1 MYYNNEDTLEPEE
14 EDPSGEPFGPNSE
27 EEEEEQEPLVG
38 LVGEIT
44 EAATQQIALI
54 LLSLNGGSILKTK
67 DDEDRPDD
75 IEFFISS
82 GGGSVNEMFTI
93 YDLMTLVKKRRD
105 IATFGY
111 GKISSAAVPL
121 LAAGTPGKRH
131 MAKHA
136 RLMLHHC
143 SSHIG
148 GTQPSV
154 RTNFNELKKVEDMM
168 VQVLADHSSLSA
180 GEIFNILS
188 RNTDEYFSA
197 EEALEMGLVD
207 KII

>member
-1 MYYNNEDTLEPEE
+1 MTYNKEDEPEE
-14 EDPSGEPFGPNSE
+14 STDDETPEAFTCE
-27 EEEEEQEPLVG
+27 EEPLVG

-44 EAATQQIALI
+44 EEATQQIALM
-54 LLSLNGGSILKTK
+54 LLGLNGGKLLHSEEEET
-67 DDEDRPDD
+67 ERPED

-82 GGGSVNEMFTI
+82 AGGAVSEMFTI
-93 YDLMTLVKKRRD
+93 YDLMQLVQQRRD

-111 GKISSAAVPL
+111 GKIASAAVPL
-121 LAAGTPGKRH
+121 LAAGTKGKRH
-131 MAKHA
+131 IAKHA

-143 SSHIG
+143 SSNAS
-148 GTQPSV
+148 GTIPHV

-168 VQVLADHSSLSA
+168 IQVLAEHSNLSA
-180 GEIFNILS
+180 GELFNILS

-197 EEALEMGLVD
+197 EDALEMGLVD

>member
-1 MYYNNEDTLEPEE
+1 MIYNDEEQTEETSEEGTGTAFSGE
-14 EDPSGEPFGPNSE
+14 EDPSG
-27 EEEEEQEPLVG
+27 LLG

-44 EAATQQIALI
+44 EETAQEVSLM
-54 LLSLNGGSILKTK
+54 LLTMNGGRVLNTEECEEK
-67 DDEDRPDD
+67 PDD

-82 GGGSVNEMFTI
+82 GGGSVNEMFGI
-93 YDLMTLVKKRRD
+93 YDLMCLVKKRRD

-111 GKISSAAVPL
+111 GKVSSAAVLL
-121 LAAGTPGKRH
+121 LAAGTKGKRYIAPH
-131 MAKHA
+131 T

-143 SSHIG
+143 SSNVS
-148 GTQPSV
+148 GTHPSV

-168 VQVLADHSSLSA
+168 VRLLADHSNLSS
-180 GEIFNILS
+180 GEIYNIFS
-188 RNTDEYFSA
+188 KNTDEYFSA

>member
-1 MYYNNEDTLEPEE
+1 MYYSNEDPPETGE
-14 EDPSGEPFGPNSE
+14 EDAPAEPFAPDAE
-27 EEEEEQEPLVG
+27 EEPLVG

-44 EAATQQIALI
+44 EAATQQLAIQF
-54 LLSLNGGSILKTK
+54 LSLNGGGILKTK
-67 DDEDRPDD
+67 DEDEEESLDD

-82 GGGSVNEMFTI
+82 GGGSVSEMFTI
-93 YDLMTLVKKRRD
+93 YDLMALVKKRRD

-121 LAAGTPGKRH
+121 LAAGTPGKRY

-143 SSHIG
+143 SSNVG

-168 VQVLADHSSLSA
+168 VQILADHSSLSA

-188 RNTDEYFSA
+188 KNTDEYFSA
-197 EEALEMGLVD
+197 EDALEMGLVD

>member
-1 MYYNNEDTLEPEE
+1 MIYNHNEV
-14 EDPSGEPFGPNSE
+14 E
-27 EEEEEQEPLVG
+27 EEEEPNEPEESAGEPCGSDDDEDPLVG

-44 EAATQQIALI
+44 ESAAQQVALM
-54 LLSLNGGSILKTK
+54 LLSLNGNTLRPPV
-67 DDEDRPDD
+67 EPEAPRPDD

-82 GGGSVNEMFTI
+82 AGGNISEMFTI
-93 YDLMTLVKKRRD
+93 YDLMTLVNQHRD

-111 GKISSAAVPL
+111 GKVASAAVPL

-131 MAKHA
+131 IAKHA
-136 RLMLHHC
+136 RIMLHHC
-143 SSHIG
+143 SSHSTG
-148 GTQPSV
+148 PVPNARS
-154 RTNFNELKKVEDMM
+154 NFNELKKVEEMM
-168 VQVLADHSSLSA
+168 VQILADHSKLTA
-180 GEIFNILS
+180 GEIYNILS

>member
-1 MYYNNEDTLEPEE
+1 MIRRGNTIYKAE
-14 EDPSGEPFGPNSE
+14 EDE
-27 EEEEEQEPLVG
+27 EVEEQEHSFGLEEAEEPLLG

-44 EAATQQIALI
+44 EAAAQQIALM
-54 LLSLNGGSILKTK
+54 LLGFNGGGLL
-67 DDEDRPDD
+67 RPDEPDERPED

-82 GGGSVNEMFTI
+82 SGGSVSEMFTI
-93 YDLMTLVKKRRD
+93 YDLMQLVQQRRD

-111 GKISSAAVPL
+111 GKIASAGVPL
-121 LAAGTPGKRH
+121 LAGGTKGKRY

-143 SSHIG
+143 SSNASGPHPNI
-148 GTQPSV
+148 
-154 RTNFNELKKVEDMM
+154 RANFQELKKVEDMM
-168 VQVLADHSSLSA
+168 VHVLAEHTHLSA

-188 RNTDEYFSA
+188 KNTDEYFSA
-197 EEALEMGLVD
+197 EEALEMGIVD

>member
-1 MYYNNEDTLEPEE
+1 MLYNKEEEPEAE
-14 EDPSGEPFGPNSE
+14 ETSEDECPEPFAEEGEP
-27 EEEEEQEPLVG
+27 LIG

-44 EAATQQIALI
+44 EEVTQQIALM
-54 LLSLNGGSILKTK
+54 LLGLNGGKVLPTEEVEEK
-67 DDEDRPDD
+67 PDD

-82 GGGSVNEMFTI
+82 AGGCVSEMFTI
-93 YDLMTLVKKRRD
+93 YDLMRLVQDRRD

-111 GKISSAAVPL
+111 GKIASAAVPL
-121 LAAGTPGKRH
+121 LAAGTKGKRY

-143 SSHIG
+143 SSNAS
-148 GTQPSV
+148 GTIPNV

-168 VQVLADHSSLSA
+168 IEVLAQHSELSA
-180 GEIFNILS
+180 GELFNILS

-197 EEALEMGLVD
+197 EDALEMGIVD